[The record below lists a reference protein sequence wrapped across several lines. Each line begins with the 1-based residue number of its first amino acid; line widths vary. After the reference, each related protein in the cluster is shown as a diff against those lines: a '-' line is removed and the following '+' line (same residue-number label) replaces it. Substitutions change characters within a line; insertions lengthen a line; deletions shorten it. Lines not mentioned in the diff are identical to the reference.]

1 MRLACLIF
9 TALLTGVALA
19 GQALAQDAAAPG
31 SASAEAVPPVPF
43 DWWAAVILPC
53 LAAVATAVKAWL
65 EHRKAVKASAS
76 ADAASAAAGL
86 AIEWIEK
93 RATKGEKAQIQLDAI
108 RKGVEPA
115 LAAEVAKATKRLE
128 KPAGGGA

>member
-1 MRLACLIF
+1 MRFFAVLV
-9 TALLTGVALA
+9 VASLA
-19 GQALAQDAAAPG
+19 GQVVLAQEAPPV
-31 SASAEAVPPVPF
+31 SPEAVPAVPF
-43 DWWAAVILPC
+43 DWWAAVILPL

-65 EHRKAVKASAS
+65 EHRKAVKAGAA

-93 RATKGEKAQIQLDAI
+93 RASKGEKQAIQLEAI

-115 LAAEVAKATKRLE
+115 LAVEVAKATKRFE
-128 KPAGGGA
+128 KPAGGAA